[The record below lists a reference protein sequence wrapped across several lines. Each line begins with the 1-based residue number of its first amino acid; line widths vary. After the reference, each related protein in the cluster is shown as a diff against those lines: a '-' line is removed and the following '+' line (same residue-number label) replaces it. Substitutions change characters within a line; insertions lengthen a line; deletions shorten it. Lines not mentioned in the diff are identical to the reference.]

1 MTKINPRPVYSWS
14 RKLRTASAFRL
25 FATGYT
31 PSGHSG
37 PMQSM
42 GESLKKSEKDPDPVQ
57 TVTVNKPERS
67 VDDSN
72 ELLRKLVEML
82 TPGATSTA
90 RAPEPSVLDKLVQ
103 LLTEKAATRKPV
115 SPAPAEP
122 TKLET
127 RLQTFFEGRQIPNQQ
142 FRPRPVR
149 RDWSE
154 VKCFSCGKSG
164 HSATRCPTFDMTFP
178 FILPGW
184 KADKS
189 STGYVMVSPKMA
201 MDRRRAENEN

>member
-1 MTKINPRPVYSWS
+1 MLISHKGHTDSKQVYS
-14 RKLRTASAFRL
+14 
-25 FATGYT
+25 
-31 PSGHSG
+31 
-37 PMQSM
+37 
-42 GESLKKSEKDPDPVQ
+42 
-57 TVTVNKPERS
+57 VTVMTHVKA
-67 VDDSN
+67 
-72 ELLRKLVEML
+72 LQ
-82 TPGATSTA
+82 A
-90 RAPEPSVLDKLVQ
+90 RHSSQGISEPITTEPPVLDKLVQ

-164 HSATRCPTFDMTFP
+164 HSATRCPTFDETFP

-184 KADKS
+184 KSEKT
-189 STGYVMVSPKMA
+189 STGYVMVSPRMA